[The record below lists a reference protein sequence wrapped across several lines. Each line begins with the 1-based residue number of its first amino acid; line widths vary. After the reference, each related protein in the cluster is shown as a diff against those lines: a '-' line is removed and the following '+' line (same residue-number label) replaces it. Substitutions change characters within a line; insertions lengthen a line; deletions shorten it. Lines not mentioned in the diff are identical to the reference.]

1 MKKNIII
8 KDFDNFKSVNEKI
21 GDQTFFGFATGQ
33 LGDQLEDSI
42 EESIIIKLM
51 EYIGINPETDN
62 RVSQFIKEVFVRTI
76 SNMTPKEKDDVLWGR
91 ILLSDTDYWTDLLSV
106 SIREELLTNGP
117 TAGEIISWMGLEK
130 DKFLGRMM
138 MNAYRET
145 FTDQA
150 TIKQMLLAVW
160 NLATETEFIPH
171 KDANQIYKEAY
182 AKLTPAQKEKAKGS
196 AWEAS
201 MNQSDILKR
210 KVR

>member
-51 EYIGINPETDN
+51 EYMGINPETDN
-62 RVSQFIKEVFVRTI
+62 KVAQFIKEVFVKTI
-76 SNMTPKEKDDVLWGR
+76 ANMSWDEKDDVLWGR
-91 ILLSDTDYWTDLLSV
+91 IKMTDSDYWSDALSV
-106 SIREELLTNGP
+106 SIREALIDEVP
-117 TAGEIISWMGLEK
+117 AVSIINWMGLEK
-130 DKFLGRMM
+130 DKFLGRIV
-138 MNAYRET
+138 MNAYRES

-150 TIKQMLLAVW
+150 TIKQMILGLW
-160 NLATETEFIPH
+160 NLVSDAEFIPH

-201 MNQSDILKR
+201 INQSDILKR

>member
-8 KDFDNFKSVNEKI
+8 KDFDNFKAVNEKI
-21 GDQTFFGFATGQ
+21 GDQTLFGFATGQ
-33 LGDQLEDSI
+33 LGDQLGKSI
-42 EESIIIKLM
+42 EESLIIKLM
-51 EYIGINPETDN
+51 EYMGINPETDN
-62 RVSQFIKEVFVRTI
+62 KIAQFIKEVFVKTI
-76 SNMTPKEKDDVLWGR
+76 ANMSWDEKDDVLWGR
-91 ILLSDTDYWTDLLSV
+91 IPLTDSEYWADKLSV
-106 SIREELLTNGP
+106 SVREVLLDQVPATQ
-117 TAGEIISWMGLEK
+117 IISGMGLEK
-130 DKFLGRMM
+130 DKFLGRLI

-150 TIKQMLLAVW
+150 TIKQMILGLW
-160 NLATETEFIPH
+160 NLVADAEFIPH

-201 MNQSDILKR
+201 VNQSDILKR